1 MQIVVLDGYSVNPG
15 DVDWTPLKQL
25 GTLSVYDRTHPSM
38 IEQRMRGA
46 DAVFVNK
53 VRLTRE
59 ILFNAR
65 KLKFIGELAT
75 GYDNIDIDAAKER
88 GITVCN
94 IPAYSTEA
102 VAQLTIAMML
112 ELAQHTAHM
121 DLLVHKGRWTSSP
134 DFCYWDKAPVLLHGK
149 TLGIVG
155 MGRIG
160 SRVAVIAKAL
170 GMHVI
175 GCGRTPKPD
184 FPGEQHTMTEV
195 LETADIISLHCPA
208 NASTIGMI
216 NRKTIGA
223 MKDGAILINTARG
236 SLLNEADVAE
246 ALDNGKLAGCAVDV
260 VSSEPI
266 ARSNPLLSAPNC
278 LITPHYA
285 WAPVPVRQKLI
296 DIASANLAAYLNGSP
311 MNTI

>member
-65 KLKFIGELAT
+65 KLQFVGELAT

-102 VAQLTIAMML
+102 VAQLAIAMML
-112 ELAQHTAHM
+112 EMAQHTAHM
-121 DLLVHKGRWTSSP
+121 DLLVHKGRWTASP
-134 DFCYWDKAPVLLHGK
+134 DFCYWDKAPVLLYGK
-149 TLGIVG
+149 TLGVVG

-170 GMHVI
+170 GMRVI
-175 GCGRTPKPD
+175 GCGRSPKPD
-184 FPGEQHTMTEV
+184 FPGEQHALTEV
-195 LETADIISLHCPA
+195 LETSDIISLHCPA

-216 NRKTIGA
+216 NRKTIEG

-246 ALDNGKLAGCAVDV
+246 ALKNGKLAGCAVDV

-266 ARSNPLLSAPNC
+266 TRSNPLLSAPNC

-296 DIASANLAAYLNGSP
+296 DIAAANLAAYLNGSP